1 MAARDHL
8 DKAGIIG
15 ATIATLCCLGV
26 PAILSVIS
34 AIGLG
39 FLIRDAV
46 LAPLLILS
54 VALVAFGLARGL
66 RRHRKRWPLVI
77 AAISGLA
84 LVIATLV
91 VPSRPVAFAA
101 VAALVFASAANGI
114 LLHRSHS

>member
-46 LAPLLILS
+46 LAPLL